1 MSNKQNTESLFEI
14 IGKDPL
20 SWLGQAQE
28 MKTVADTILP
38 LLQSELTIPP
48 TFPGTQRKRL
58 AYVGSYMLFIG
69 LAFENL
75 IKGILIG
82 QNPALVT
89 KEKIESGILGKS
101 GHGIAEGASRII
113 RLSQQELQLLDRVEE
128 YLFWAGRYPLPLKS
142 NSFLSSEKRNLRT
155 FRSSDPNIIDK
166 LFKKFVEVLEN
177 ENRR

>member
-1 MSNKQNTESLFEI
+1 MSSKQNAEELFEV
-14 IGKDPL
+14 IGKDPF
-20 SWLGQAQE
+20 SWLSQAQE

-38 LLQSELTIPP
+38 LLQRELTIPP
-48 TFPGTQRKRL
+48 TFPETQRKRL

-82 QNPALVT
+82 QNPTLVT
-89 KEKIESGILGKS
+89 REKIESGILGRN

-113 RLSQQELQLLDRVEE
+113 RLRQQEFQLLERVEE

-142 NSFLSSEKRNLRT
+142 NSFINSEKRKLRT
-155 FRSSDPNIIDK
+155 FRSNDPSMIDK
-166 LFKKFVEVLEN
+166 LFKKIVEVFEN